1 VEDGAVSVKGGQ
13 GTRQVSGELDSD
25 SATILHIDMDA
36 FFASV
41 ELLDRPD
48 LRGQP
53 VIVGGASGRGVVTS
67 ATYEARRYGV
77 RSAMPVG
84 QAMRLCPKAVVI
96 PPNGAKYKHYSG
108 VVMAMFRDVTPL
120 VEPLSIDEAFL
131 DVAGARK
138 LLGSPLQIAQSI
150 RHRVLTET
158 GLTCSIGAASSKFIA
173 KLASTRSKPDGL
185 LVVPAEKTLD
195 FLHPLPVASLWGVGK
210 TTAESLTKRGINTV
224 ADLAATPLDVLQR
237 WLGPAAGAKLHDL
250 SWARDP
256 RRVDPH
262 GVEKSVGHENTF
274 AHDVAD
280 PEILR
285 RELLDQSERVAV
297 RLRKG
302 GFKGRTVALKLRFAD
317 FTTITR
323 SRTLPEPTDTG
334 RRIYEQAVELL
345 GEVELR
351 GRRIRLIGVRAEQLS
366 DGDAPVDFALWGDD
380 DSDGWRDA
388 EGVMDAA
395 SARFGSGA
403 IRPAALLGR
412 KDRAYDTKPP
422 ETPTFEH

>member
-1 VEDGAVSVKGGQ
+1 MSVKGGQ
-13 GTRQVSGELDSD
+13 GQRQVSGDTDSD

-53 VIVGGASGRGVVTS
+53 VIIAGESGRSVVTS
-67 ATYEARRYGV
+67 ATYEARKFGV

-84 QAMRLCPKAVVI
+84 QAKRLCPKAIVL
-96 PPNGAKYKHYSG
+96 PPHGAKYKHYSR
-108 VVMAMFRDVTPL
+108 VVMSMFRDVTPL

-131 DVAGARK
+131 DIAGARR
-138 LLGSPLQIAQSI
+138 LLGSPLEIARAI
-150 RHRVLTET
+150 RRRVSDET
-158 GLTCSIGAASSKFIA
+158 GLTCSIGAASTKFIA

-185 LVVPAEKTLD
+185 LVIPHEHTLA

-210 TTAESLTKRGINTV
+210 TTAESLAKRGITTV
-224 ADLAATPLDVLQR
+224 AELSATPLDVLQQ
-237 WLGPAAGAKLHDL
+237 WVGAAAGAKLHDL

-256 RRVDPH
+256 RAVNPN
-262 GVEKSVGHENTF
+262 GVEKSIGHENTF
-274 AHDVAD
+274 GTDVGD
-280 PEILR
+280 FDVMK
-285 RELLDQSERVAV
+285 RELLDQAERVAV

-302 GFKGRTVALKLRFAD
+302 GFKSRTIALKLRFAD

-323 SRTLPEPTDTG
+323 SRTLPEATDTG

-345 GEVELR
+345 REVDFR
-351 GRRIRLIGVRAEQLS
+351 GRRVRLLGVRAEQLT
-366 DGDAPVDFALWGDD
+366 DGDVPTDFALWGDD
-380 DSDGWRDA
+380 ESDGWRDA

-395 SARFGSGA
+395 SARFGLGA
-403 IRPAALLGR
+403 IRPAALLG
-412 KDRAYDTKPP
+412 KGQRAYDTKPP
-422 ETPTFEH
+422 ERQGFEH